1 MISKDS
7 IFPVGKIVR
16 PHGIHGEMSFTFTT
30 DVFDSE
36 DCEFFI
42 IEKEGI
48 PVPFFIESYR
58 FKSDT
63 TALLKLQ
70 DVQTADEA
78 KDFSGD
84 VLYLPV
90 TFREEKEVG
99 EDDPDYYVGF
109 ELIEEN
115 AGSLGIV
122 SEIDRT
128 TENVLFIIDKEED
141 ELLIPAGEDYV
152 IDVDHASKKITLR
165 LPEGLL
171 DL

>member
-7 IFPVGKIVR
+7 IFPVGKIAR

-36 DCEFFI
+36 ACEYFI

-58 FKSDT
+58 FKSDS

-70 DVQTADEA
+70 DVKTADEA

-128 TENVLFIIDKEED
+128 TENVLFVIEKEED

-152 IDVDHASKKITLR
+152 IDVDHTSKKITLR

>member
-48 PVPFFIESYR
+48 PVPFYIESCR

-70 DVQTADEA
+70 DVNTAEEA
-78 KDFSGD
+78 KEFSGD
-84 VLYLPV
+84 ALYLPV

-109 ELIEEN
+109 ELIDEN
-115 AGSLGIV
+115 AGVLGTI

-128 TENVLFIIDKEED
+128 TENVLFVIDRDKD
-141 ELLIPAGEDYV
+141 ELLIPVGEDYIV
-152 IDVDHASKKITLR
+152 DVDHGHKKITLR